1 MAGMKPAEAIAP
13 PSRAQSLTRGD
24 VLALCEAA
32 ERDWNPAQNR
42 NLVLFFDGTGNI
54 LGDSTPTNVVKLWA
68 LAEKSE
74 HQITYYDPGVG
85 TSNDVPPD
93 SLLGDWRQRGRRLAG
108 LAFGGGVHENILDGY
123 RFLIRHH
130 RPGDRIFLLGF
141 SRGAF
146 TARAIGGMVNM
157 YGLIHDDG
165 LPMLPTMVNTYFA
178 DPSDARKAFTA
189 QVHAQLSRG
198 RFPLLHFVGVWDTV
212 ETVGGMTGRRIT
224 NSGDIVS
231 KRFVHVRHAMS
242 LHETRAQYRPRPYA
256 WPHPPLNEQ
265 EQRCR
270 SFDQRWFRGVHSDV
284 GGSYLEAGLSDLT
297 LRWMMIESTGC
308 GLRLQPDAT
317 APEGDPGQPLHDQ
330 TLASPIWA
338 LTGLDTRPRRV
349 GEPVDPSARPVG
361 GATPASQYRGDC
373 RVPNTASACKA
384 RHFRW
389 LGLVLSALAV
399 FFACW
404 LARKMQGQTLRW
416 DAILFDAGQVPTTW
430 LRHVLALAG
439 LSAVAAGGA
448 LAWPLAWVARRLAPG
463 AIAEGRRLPLL
474 VRLAHV
480 PPLSMLLLGS
490 SSVVLAMH
498 GVSVVLL
505 PFVLGIGI
513 WSTLVQWSEARQAPH
528 GGAAAKPSAWLR
540 PERWLA
546 AGAVFLAVLTGLH
559 YLAHWPVLAGCRWGM
574 LMLVALATLLSALTL
589 LGVGGLAVFARDK
602 AHQEVH

>member
-1 MAGMKPAEAIAP
+1 M
-13 PSRAQSLTRGD
+13 D
-24 VLALCEAA
+24 
-32 ERDWNPAQNR
+32 
-42 NLVLFFDGTGNI
+42 
-54 LGDSTPTNVVKLWA
+54 
-68 LAEKSE
+68 
-74 HQITYYDPGVG
+74 
-85 TSNDVPPD
+85 
-93 SLLGDWRQRGRRLAG
+93 
-108 LAFGGGVHENILDGY
+108 
-123 RFLIRHH
+123 
-130 RPGDRIFLLGF
+130 
-141 SRGAF
+141 
-146 TARAIGGMVNM
+146 
-157 YGLIHDDG
+157 
-165 LPMLPTMVNTYFA
+165 
-178 DPSDARKAFTA
+178 
-189 QVHAQLSRG
+189 
-198 RFPLLHFVGVWDTV
+198 
-212 ETVGGMTGRRIT
+212 
-224 NSGDIVS
+224 
-231 KRFVHVRHAMS
+231 
-242 LHETRAQYRPRPYA
+242 
-256 WPHPPLNEQ
+256 
-265 EQRCR
+265 
-270 SFDQRWFRGVHSDV
+270 
-284 GGSYLEAGLSDLT
+284 EAGLSDLT

-308 GLRLQPDAT
+308 GLRMQPDAT

-589 LGVGGLAVFARDK
+589 LGVGGLAVFARGK
-602 AHQEVH
+602 THQDVH